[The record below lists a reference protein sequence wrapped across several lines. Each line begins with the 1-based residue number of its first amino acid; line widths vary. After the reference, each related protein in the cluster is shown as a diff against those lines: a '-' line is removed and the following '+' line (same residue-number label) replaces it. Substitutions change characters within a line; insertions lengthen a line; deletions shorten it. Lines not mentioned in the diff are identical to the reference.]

1 VLRRKQRKDPAT
13 PNNKSKKRKLRPYIW
28 VLIGLFIFMSI
39 SMGAGIGYTNH
50 LLKDTPEWD
59 PKVLQ
64 KTNETSIVYNSDGSV
79 ELTKLY
85 GEQNRTTVD
94 IKKVPELVKNAFL
107 ATEDVRFYDHS
118 GIDFRAL
125 TRAVWANITNG
136 FGSEG
141 ASTITQQVVKGAF
154 LKPEKQVKRKVQEA
168 YLAIQLE
175 RNYTKDEIFE
185 LYLNRIYFGHGAYG
199 IQAAAQVYFNKS
211 VDELNLPEAAMLAG
225 LPQRPN
231 GYSPFNDPKRAKDRR
246 TKVIRNMERYEFI
259 SSKQAEAAL
268 KDDFSSLNTNRVAKD
283 DSGNKINY
291 PHPYFVEHVIE
302 ELIASYGA
310 DKVFNGG
317 LRVYTTIDIAI
328 QKGAEKVMQD
338 DDNFPKSTADA
349 NGLKQPQGAL
359 VILDPKDGSI
369 KALVGGRNSNQTEQ
383 RTFNRATQSKRQIGS
398 TMKPILAY
406 APLIDAKGAGSGTV
420 IDNAPVRYGKW
431 APKNSN
437 GKYTGPVTVRT
448 AIEKSIN
455 VPAVKAADMAGVKTS
470 LDYAKKMEL
479 SLDYKE
485 DASLGSTAL
494 GGLEVGIPPLE
505 LASAYATLA
514 NQGVYVKPSAILKIE
529 DSTGK
534 VLYEHKPKKTKVFK
548 ASTASI
554 LTDVLRTTVTRG
566 TATKARFGKWQIAGK
581 TGTTNYNKDIW
592 FAGYTPELVAVVYIG
607 HDQPKQM
614 SSQYGGNYP
623 ALIWRKA
630 MEIAH
635 KEKKVTKFP
644 APKGVVYSTICNISG
659 KKPSKLCPDDHI
671 VTEMFPAGH
680 APSGVC
686 DIHVEIEVCT
696 ESDLL
701 PTEFC
706 PTTEK
711 KPFITKDATKVEK
724 FEGLEP
730 EDKCTIHNPENTV
743 KKKIV
748 VHDGKEYLAN
758 VPGPNQIGGCPNDI
772 VQTKTYTQGTA
783 PIEPCPLEE
792 HKLLPK
798 EPGLPPKTEDSQG
811 QPD

>member
-1 VLRRKQRKDPAT
+1 MVSRSQGKDPST
-13 PNNKSKKRKLRPYIW
+13 TNKKIKKRKLRPYIW
-28 VLIGLFIFMSI
+28 VLIGLMVFMFI

-64 KTNETSIVYNSDGSV
+64 KSSETSIVYNSDGSV
-79 ELTKLY
+79 ELTKLF

-94 IKKVPELVKNAFL
+94 IKKVPEVVKNAFL
-107 ATEDVRFYDHS
+107 ATEDVRFYKHN

-125 TRAVWANITNG
+125 ARAIWANITNG

-154 LKPEKQVKRKVQEA
+154 LKPEKQIKRKVQEA

-175 RNYTKDEIFE
+175 RNYTKDEIFG

-211 VDELNLPEAAMLAG
+211 VDELNIAEAAMLAG

-231 GYSPFNDPKRAKDRR
+231 GYSPFNDPERAKDRR
-246 TKVIRNMERYEFI
+246 AKVIGNMERYELI
-259 SSKQAEAAL
+259 SSKQAADAL

-317 LRVYTTIDIAI
+317 LRVYTTIDIGI

-369 KALVGGRNSNQTEQ
+369 KALVGGRNSTQTEK
-383 RTFNRATQSKRQIGS
+383 RTFNRATQGKRQIGS

-420 IDNAPVRYGKW
+420 IDNAPVRYGAW
-431 APKNSN
+431 SPKNAN
-437 GKYTGPVTVRT
+437 GKFTGPVTVRK
-448 AIEKSIN
+448 AIEQSIN
-455 VPAVKAADMAGVKTS
+455 VPAVKAADMAGVSTS
-470 LDYAKKMEL
+470 LGYAKKMEL
-479 SLDYKE
+479 SLDYKK

-494 GGLEVGIPPLE
+494 GGLEYGIPPLE
-505 LASAYATLA
+505 LASAYGTLA
-514 NQGVYVKPSAILKIE
+514 NQGVYIKPSAILKVE
-529 DSTGK
+529 DSNGK

-548 ASTASI
+548 ESTASI
-554 LTDVLRTTVTRG
+554 VTDILRTTTIRG
-566 TATKARFGKWQIAGK
+566 TATRARFGNWQIAGK

-592 FAGYTPELVAVVYIG
+592 FAGYTPELVGVVYIG

-644 APKGVVYSTICNISG
+644 APKGVGYSTICNISG

-671 VTEMFPAGH
+671 VTEMFPSGH

-686 DIHVEIEVCT
+686 DSHVEIEVCT
-696 ESDLL
+696 ESNLL

-711 KPFITKDATKVEK
+711 KPFISKDATKAQK

-730 EDKCTIHNPENTV
+730 KDKCEIHNPGNTV
-743 KKKIV
+743 EKKIV

-758 VPGPNQIGGCPNDI
+758 VAGPNQTGGCPVDI
-772 VQTKTYTQGTA
+772 VKTKRYPKDKVPT
-783 PIEPCPLEE
+783 ENCPLEG
-792 HKLLPK
+792 HQIVATQ
-798 EPGLPPKTEDSQG
+798 PGLPPRTEDNPG
-811 QPD
+811 QQN